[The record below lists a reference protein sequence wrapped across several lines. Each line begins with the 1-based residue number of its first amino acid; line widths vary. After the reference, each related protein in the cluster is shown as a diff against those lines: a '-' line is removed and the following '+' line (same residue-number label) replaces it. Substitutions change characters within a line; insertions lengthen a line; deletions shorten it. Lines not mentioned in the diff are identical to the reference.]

1 MSEKEDRDFRCPS
14 CGVSLNVLI
23 SKEAYK
29 DNPTAKIPRTAEAVR
44 KAMPNGVVNDLTI
57 VEKEATYH
65 IVPKKFLG
73 KPNFAKIM
81 QIVKNLHGEYVSQ
94 GKTSYWWVPKTETV
108 DL

>member
-1 MSEKEDRDFRCPS
+1 MTEKEDRDFRCPS

-23 SKEAYK
+23 SKEAYR
-29 DNPTAKIPRTAEAVR
+29 DNPTAKIPRTAETVR
-44 KAMPNGVVNDLTI
+44 KAMPDGVVNDLTI
-57 VEKEATYH
+57 VEKESTYH

-108 DL
+108 EL